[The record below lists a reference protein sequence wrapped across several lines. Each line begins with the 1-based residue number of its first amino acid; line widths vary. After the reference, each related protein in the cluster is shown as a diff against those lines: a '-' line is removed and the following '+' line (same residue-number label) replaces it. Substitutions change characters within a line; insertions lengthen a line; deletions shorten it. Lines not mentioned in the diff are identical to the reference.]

1 MYNKSSNAIVKTA
14 RAILLALPLW
24 AQTPVKIEYKCTPED
39 VHAFGLSCTAEEPC
53 QVFLEIA
60 AVDAAGDKIFVAGN
74 LHTASAT
81 LYSILLASSD
91 SGATWTEP
99 VARIPHASLDQ
110 IQLLGFDAGWV
121 AGQLIHPLP
130 RDPFLLITADG
141 GNTWKQRAVVED
153 GRSGAIEQF
162 VFENKTSGSLVIRGG
177 GRWELYETQTGGDS
191 WSPKEIKSTPIRLK
205 QEKRELPLR
214 VRADAAAR
222 MHRLERRTGDAW
234 QTIVSFPIQIGL
246 CRPAETP

>member
-1 MYNKSSNAIVKTA
+1 MYNKGSDAIVKTA

-60 AVDAAGDKIFVAGN
+60 AVDATGDKIFVAGN